1 MLNDKLPVTLQYQLR
16 SKMLEK
22 IQSKVWAPGAQ
33 IASERELCDEYGVS
47 RITVREVIK
56 GLVQEG
62 YLVRKQGKGTFVS
75 LPQFEHELSSNYS
88 LSKELESS
96 GLESS
101 FQMISFLQVQPSALL
116 MRQLEVSE
124 HEPIHEL
131 IRLRHIG
138 GELFAW
144 ERSYIPSRYLE
155 KATEVDLDRD
165 GLYMTIFHCS
175 GLMAEEAEVE
185 VEAANCPAHIAS
197 MLQIKK
203 NTAVM
208 HLTRVTSAQ
217 EHIIEYC
224 ESFIISDKYK
234 YKYKQKLRKKAAYAE
249 SLATGTRSGG

>member
-1 MLNDKLPVTLQYQLR
+1 MLDDKLPVTLQYQLR

-22 IQSKVWAPGAQ
+22 IQSKIWAPGGQ

-75 LPQFEHELSSNYS
+75 LPQFEHELSSDYS
-88 LSKELESS
+88 LSKELEKS

-101 FQMISFLQVQPSALL
+101 FQLISFTQVKASASL
-116 MRQLEVSE
+116 MRYLEVDE

-138 GELFAW
+138 GENFAW
-144 ERSYIPSRYLE
+144 ERSYTPSKYLNS
-155 KATEVDLDRD
+155 ATEEDLDRE

-185 VEAANCPAHIAS
+185 IEAANCPADIAAQ
-197 MLQIKK
+197 LQIKK
-203 NTAVM
+203 NAAVM
-208 HLTRVTSAQ
+208 HLTRVTTAQ

-234 YKYKQKLRKKAAYAE
+234 YKYKQKLRKKAVYEAA
-249 SLATGTRSGG
+249 SVASKSGE

>member
-1 MLNDKLPVTLQYQLR
+1 MLDDKLPVTLQYQLR

-22 IQSKVWAPGAQ
+22 IQSKIWALGEQ

-75 LPQFEHELSSNYS
+75 LPKFEHELSSDYS
-88 LSKELESS
+88 LSKELEKS

-101 FQMISFLQVQPSALL
+101 FQLISFTQVQTSASL
-116 MRQLEVSE
+116 MRHLEVDE

-138 GELFAW
+138 GEIFAW
-144 ERSYIPSRYLE
+144 ERSYTPSKYLNS
-155 KATEVDLDRD
+155 ATEEDLDRE

-185 VEAANCPAHIAS
+185 IEAVNCPPDIAAQ
-197 MLQIKK
+197 LQIKK
-203 NTAVM
+203 NAAVM
-208 HLTRVTSAQ
+208 HLTRVTTAQ

-234 YKYKQKLRKKAAYAE
+234 YKYKQKLRKKAVYEAASAASKRGE
-249 SLATGTRSGG
+249 

>member
-1 MLNDKLPVTLQYQLR
+1 MLDDKLPVTLQYQLR

-22 IQSKVWAPGAQ
+22 IQSKIWAPGEQ

-75 LPQFEHELSSNYS
+75 LPKFEHELSSDYS
-88 LSKELESS
+88 LSKELEKS

-101 FQMISFLQVQPSALL
+101 FQLISFKPVQPSVSL
-116 MRQLEVSE
+116 MRHLEVNE
-124 HEPIHEL
+124 HESIHEL

-138 GELFAW
+138 GEIFAW
-144 ERSYIPSRYLE
+144 ERSYTPSKFLE
-155 KATEVDLDRD
+155 KATEEDLDRE

-185 VEAANCPAHIAS
+185 IEAANCPSDIAVQ
-197 MLQIKK
+197 LQIKK
-203 NTAVM
+203 NAAVM
-208 HLTRVTSAQ
+208 HLTRVTMAQ
-217 EHIIEYC
+217 EQIIEYC

-234 YKYKQKLRKKAAYAE
+234 YKYRQKLRKKAVYEGALSE
-249 SLATGTRSGG
+249 SRSGE

>member
-1 MLNDKLPVTLQYQLR
+1 MLDDKLPVTLQYQLR

-22 IQSKVWAPGAQ
+22 IQGKIWAPGEQ

-75 LPQFEHELSSNYS
+75 LPKLEHELSSEYS
-88 LSKELESS
+88 LSQELEKN

-101 FQMISFLQVQPSALL
+101 FQLISFTQVQPSPLL
-116 MRQLEVSE
+116 IRHLQVSE
-124 HEPIHEL
+124 HEPVHEL

-138 GELFAW
+138 GEIFAW
-144 ERSYIPSRYLE
+144 ERSYTQSRYLE
-155 KATEVDLDRD
+155 KATEEDLNRD

-185 VEAANCPAHIAS
+185 IEAANCPADIAAQ
-197 MLQIKK
+197 LQIKK
-203 NTAVM
+203 NAAVM
-208 HLTRVTSAQ
+208 HLTRVTSSK

-224 ESFIISDKYK
+224 ESYIISDKYK
-234 YKYKQKLRKKAAYAE
+234 YKYKQKLRNKAPYAGAFTE
-249 SLATGTRSGG
+249 SRSGV